1 MTRRKPEEEE
11 RGAMEEE
18 IVKRWHSQR
27 VRGHSLERVRLLEG
41 VSLTYKGVVVRKWDT
56 WTWELEG
63 VKEMAGPRGGHGHVW
78 LREGR
83 QQGQD
88 CGGGGGDNSG
98 R

>member
-41 VSLTYKGVVVRKWDT
+41 VSLTYKGVVVRK
-56 WTWELEG
+56 
-63 VKEMAGPRGGHGHVW
+63 
-78 LREGR
+78 
-83 QQGQD
+83 
-88 CGGGGGDNSG
+88 
-98 R
+98 